1 MSGPRR
7 AELGAVLRESG
18 ITAVEDTIWGF
29 LQPDAPPPLAS
40 YAPERVVL
48 VDSLSKRLAPGLTAG
63 LAVVPPR
70 LAARV
75 AAALRSGAWTSPGYP
90 LAAVTGW
97 LGDGTAAAVA
107 EAKRADARGR
117 QAVAADALAGLA
129 TRTAPQSYFC
139 WWELP
144 APWRADTFVA
154 AAARHGIAVTPAAS
168 FAVGPHRA
176 PAAVRIGL
184 ASPPPAVLRRALR
197 TLAELARTGP
207 EAAAPE

>member
-1 MSGPRR
+1 
-7 AELGAVLRESG
+7 
-18 ITAVEDTIWGF
+18 VEDTVWAF
-29 LQPDAPPPLAS
+29 LDPDAPPPLAAF
-40 YAPERVVL
+40 APERVVL
-48 VDSLSKRLAPGLTAG
+48 VDSLSKRLSPGLTVG
-63 LAVVPPR
+63 LAVVPPQ
-70 LAARV
+70 LVARV
-75 AAALRSGAWTSPGYP
+75 AAALRSGSWTSPGYP

-97 LGDGTAAAVA
+97 LGDGTTATVV
-107 EAKRADARGR
+107 EAKLADARRR
-117 QAVAADALAGLA
+117 QAVAAEALAGLA
-129 TRTAPQSYFC
+129 TTTAPQSYFC

-197 TLAELARTGP
+197 TLAELARSGP
-207 EAAAPE
+207 DASAPE